1 MKKNYGDIARSV
13 YYDEKNMKRATMIWN
28 DLKNR
33 GSLDAEEY
41 LALSSYLRF
50 YKRKNIK
57 KAVKMFKK
65 FYKHGWCLI
74 SLPYLGECYYCGIG
88 VKRDYTKAKKI
99 LYQSLKHFDLYDSY
113 FTNPKFY
120 LGEMYLLGNGTE
132 KDYSKAKKYFNECYN
147 EYKYLKLYIYPY
159 KLYYYLGKIKK
170 IEDNN
175 IVNENNC
182 YFNLIFA
189 QILNNISNQDI
200 KINTIEDLYK
210 AINKYSYRK
219 FIKNQKIKEIREFE
233 KRIGYLN
240 KSEFTEMIDFLKIKI
255 ENYMKNDKFCKMF
268 SIYHENHIDWFFK
281 IILESYKYK
290 NIKDYINNLIEQND
304 YETVDIIGTMFL
316 DGIVIEKD
324 ENKGKEYKEKAKKI
338 RKDFFLQNI
347 PNES

>member
-1 MKKNYGDIARSV
+1 
-13 YYDEKNMKRATMIWN
+13 MIWN
-28 DLKNR
+28 NLKNR

-65 FYKHGWCLI
+65 FYKYGWGLF
-74 SLPYLGECYYCGIG
+74 SLSYLGECYYCGIG
-88 VKRDYTKAKKI
+88 VKRDYAKAKKI
-99 LYQSLKHFDLYDSY
+99 LYQSLKHEFLDELY

-120 LGEMYLLGNGTE
+120 LGEMYLLGNGVE
-132 KDYSKAKKYFNECYN
+132 KDYSKAKKYLYECYKD
-147 EYKYLKLYIYPY
+147 YQYFKLFIYPY

-170 IEDNN
+170 IEDN
-175 IVNENNC
+175 IVNENNH

-189 QILNNISNQDI
+189 QILNNISNQNI

-219 FIKNQKIKEIREFE
+219 FIKSQKIKEIREFE

-240 KSEFTEMIDFLKIKI
+240 KSEFTEMIDFFKIKI

-268 SIYHENHIDWFFK
+268 SIYHENHIDWFLK

-290 NIKDYINNLIEQND
+290 NIEDYINNLIEQND
-304 YETVDIIGTMFL
+304 YETVDIMGTMYL
-316 DGIVIEKD
+316 DGIAIEKD
-324 ENKGKEYKEKAKKI
+324 VKKGKEYKEKAKNI
-338 RKDFFLQNI
+338 RDALSPTKNTI
-347 PNES
+347 